1 MEWSAYGRTAAG
13 DRFSPA
19 TQINRD
25 NVKSLVPVWT
35 YRTGEIDAKTRRPA
49 KLEATPLMVDG
60 TLFLSTPLGKVVA
73 LDPLTGRERWKFQI
87 DVDGNERWGD
97 FANRGVSTWI
107 DPSTP
112 RRAPCHRRI
121 FANTIDGRIFA
132 LDSRTGRKCAGFGR
146 DGSVNLRRG
155 LRNAP
160 FEIAEYQLTSPPA
173 VVRGMIVTGSS
184 IADNNRTN
192 AASGEVRAYDARTGA
207 VRWSWDPV
215 PRDSTDPGWRTWR
228 GAMGLTTG
236 AANTWSV
243 IAADSA
249 RDLVFVPTG
258 SPSPDY
264 FGGERPGDNRYANS
278 VVALRASTGKVVW
291 HFQVVHHDLWDYDV
305 ASPPLLATIV
315 RDGRKVDVVLQTTK
329 TGQLYVLD
337 RDTGRPVFRV
347 EERNV
352 PKSTVRAERASAT
365 QPFNTV
371 LPPLSPQRFSKDS
384 IWGATPADL
393 ASCRQQIEPLRNEG
407 AFTPPSFEGTL
418 VIPSN
423 IGGAHWGGL
432 AFDANRK
439 IAVVP
444 VNRIASM
451 VQLIPIDQ
459 HDTAQARTNASRL
472 GDEYTRMHGTPYIM
486 RRRILVSENDLP
498 CSPPPWGALV
508 AIDLNTGKKI
518 WDVPLGDPSNL
529 DARLKPLS
537 ATPLG
542 LPNLGGPIATAG
554 GVVFVA
560 ATLDHFLRAFDV
572 ETGRELW
579 KGPIPAGARATPMT
593 YVLNGKQFVVIAVG
607 GNEDWG
613 KGDYIVAFA
622 LP

>member
-1 MEWSAYGRTAAG
+1 MNRARIVSVTACFAISAAASGQSAQPSSMEWSAYGRTAAG

-112 RRAPCHRRI
+112 RGAPCHRRI

-132 LDSRTGRKCAGFGR
+132 LDSRTGRKCVGFGR
-146 DGSVNLRRG
+146 DGFVNLRRG

-243 IAADSA
+243 
-249 RDLVFVPTG
+249 
-258 SPSPDY
+258 
-264 FGGERPGDNRYANS
+264 
-278 VVALRASTGKVVW
+278 
-291 HFQVVHHDLWDYDV
+291 
-305 ASPPLLATIV
+305 
-315 RDGRKVDVVLQTTK
+315 
-329 TGQLYVLD
+329 
-337 RDTGRPVFRV
+337 
-347 EERNV
+347 
-352 PKSTVRAERASAT
+352 
-365 QPFNTV
+365 
-371 LPPLSPQRFSKDS
+371 
-384 IWGATPADL
+384 
-393 ASCRQQIEPLRNEG
+393 
-407 AFTPPSFEGTL
+407 
-418 VIPSN
+418 
-423 IGGAHWGGL
+423 
-432 AFDANRK
+432 
-439 IAVVP
+439 
-444 VNRIASM
+444 
-451 VQLIPIDQ
+451 
-459 HDTAQARTNASRL
+459 
-472 GDEYTRMHGTPYIM
+472 
-486 RRRILVSENDLP
+486 
-498 CSPPPWGALV
+498 
-508 AIDLNTGKKI
+508 
-518 WDVPLGDPSNL
+518 
-529 DARLKPLS
+529 
-537 ATPLG
+537 
-542 LPNLGGPIATAG
+542 
-554 GVVFVA
+554 
-560 ATLDHFLRAFDV
+560 
-572 ETGRELW
+572 
-579 KGPIPAGARATPMT
+579 
-593 YVLNGKQFVVIAVG
+593 
-607 GNEDWG
+607 
-613 KGDYIVAFA
+613 
-622 LP
+622 